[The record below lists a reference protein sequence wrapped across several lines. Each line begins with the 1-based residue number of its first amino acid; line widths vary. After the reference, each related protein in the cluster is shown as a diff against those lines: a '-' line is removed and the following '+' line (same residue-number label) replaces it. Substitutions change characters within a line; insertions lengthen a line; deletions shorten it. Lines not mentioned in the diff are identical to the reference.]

1 MGVLKRSAMGVL
13 KRSAMGLPSLV
24 LRHQVLHV
32 ELVRVLAL
40 ALQCSAHKL
49 EPIRLFAYRRCC
61 GGAREHSRPLV
72 LSCLPRRQSA
82 LPSAAKPGTA
92 TGVPLEHTV
101 QPSACPV
108 RTASRSHYG

>member
-1 MGVLKRSAMGVL
+1 MCYGNTEEEYYGSTEEECYGSTKKGGMGVL

-49 EPIRLFAYRRCC
+49 EPIAYSPI
-61 GGAREHSRPLV
+61 GA
-72 LSCLPRRQSA
+72 
-82 LPSAAKPGTA
+82 AAA
-92 TGVPLEHTV
+92 AH
-101 QPSACPV
+101 A
-108 RTASRSHYG
+108 

>member
-1 MGVLKRSAMGVL
+1 MEVLTRSAMGVL

-49 EPIRLFAYRRCC
+49 EPIAYSPI
-61 GGAREHSRPLV
+61 GA
-72 LSCLPRRQSA
+72 
-82 LPSAAKPGTA
+82 AAA
-92 TGVPLEHTV
+92 AH
-101 QPSACPV
+101 A
-108 RTASRSHYG
+108 